1 MAVPRR
7 GAPDPELCPYQYA
20 AIDEFTHLNFLA
32 VYPPEPLAIRSVSG
46 YNITDYKRYPRS
58 VRKERPESVMD
69 FEVRFYRHRTEMAE
83 QVAGGEDLRLP
94 HR

>member
-32 VYPPEPLAIRSVSG
+32 VYPKQSTYPSAGFLRMNSLPNMFDKPIRRQNSPFAPEPLAIRSVSG
-46 YNITDYKRYPRS
+46 YNI
-58 VRKERPESVMD
+58 
-69 FEVRFYRHRTEMAE
+69 
-83 QVAGGEDLRLP
+83 GL
-94 HR
+94 